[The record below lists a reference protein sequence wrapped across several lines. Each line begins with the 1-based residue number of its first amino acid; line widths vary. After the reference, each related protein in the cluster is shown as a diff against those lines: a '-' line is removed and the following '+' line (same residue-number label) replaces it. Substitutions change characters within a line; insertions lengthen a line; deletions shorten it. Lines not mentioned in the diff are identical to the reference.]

1 MDSGILD
8 LILMASPVVQIVMLI
23 LAIMSIAAWTVAIA
37 KSYQVRK
44 SADRARHFESEF
56 WEAHDL
62 TNLYYRVEATRDSAE
77 GMAVI
82 FADGFKEFMRLQK
95 QGVTHSSDLLA
106 GAQRAM
112 KIAFNRQA
120 DSLENRLPFLATVG
134 SSAPYI
140 GLFGTVW
147 GVMHAFQSL
156 GNVQNATLATVAPGI
171 SEALIATALGLFAA
185 IPAVIAYNRMS
196 ARVDRLLGD
205 YENFAEGFM
214 SILQRQAH
222 LLEAK
227 TKPKTE
233 VKSENVAQFAAADSL
248 NV

>member
-1 MDSGILD
+1 MDSDLLE
-8 LILMASPVVQIVMLI
+8 LILLASPVVQAVMLI

-37 KSYQVRK
+37 KSYQVKK
-44 SADRARHFESEF
+44 SQQIASHFEQDF
-56 WEAHDL
+56 WEAQDL
-62 TNLYYRVEATRDSAE
+62 TNLYYKVEATREDSE
-77 GMAVI
+77 GMALI

-95 QGVTHSSDLLA
+95 QGVNTSTDLLS
-106 GAQRAM
+106 GSQRAM
-112 KIAFNRQA
+112 KIAFSRQA
-120 DSLENRLPFLATVG
+120 DVLEQRLSLLATVG

-156 GNVQNATLATVAPGI
+156 GDVQNATLATVAPGI

-185 IPAVIAYNRMS
+185 IPAVIAYNRLS
-196 ARVDRLLGD
+196 NKVDRLLAE

-222 LLEAK
+222 VIESK
-227 TKPKTE
+227 QSKPRTE
-233 VKSENVAQFAAADSL
+233 ESAPEPQAPVA
-248 NV
+248 